1 MHITIAYIVRIR
13 PSAAFFQCWASIN
26 SALDIYSGGGGAFI
40 SNKFHTIHPIKKGE
54 KRDEGKDI
62 LLIFNGAFVV
72 SSLVKLPCY
81 FSLSDG
87 ALMSRSI

>member
-26 SALDIYSGGGGAFI
+26 SALDIYSRGGRSFLINFI
-40 SNKFHTIHPIKKGE
+40 RFIQLKRGE
-54 KRDEGKDI
+54 KRGEGKDI